1 LGLVVLGAAVIG
13 IVMTGQGHASLE
25 VTRASTTMAS
35 TTVAASSQTAS
46 ETVAATDSLRTIC
59 VHVDGAVAVPGVYD
73 LVGGTLRIRDAVAAA
88 GGLADDADTSAVNLA
103 QLVQDAEKVHVP
115 AVGEEPVAASQ
126 GASTGSAA
134 TGSSSTSS
142 SLVNINSADLVALE
156 TLPGVGEA
164 TATAIIKDREENGPF
179 SSPEDIMRVTG
190 IAEKKYEKLK
200 DGICV

>member
-1 LGLVVLGAAVIG
+1 
-13 IVMTGQGHASLE
+13 MTGQGHASVE
-25 VTRASTTMAS
+25 VARASTTTAS
-35 TTVAASSQTAS
+35 PSAATTFQATPETADSPDLSQT
-46 ETVAATDSLRTIC
+46 VC

-88 GGLADDADTSAVNLA
+88 GGLADDADTSELNLA
-103 QLVQDAEKVHVP
+103 ELVQDGEKVHVP
-115 AVGEEPVAASQ
+115 AVGEEPVPTSQATAS
-126 GASTGSAA
+126 ASATTGSPA
-134 TGSSSTSS
+134 SPS
-142 SLVNINSADLVALE
+142 SLVNINSADLAALE

-164 TATAIIKDREENGPF
+164 TAKAIIKDREANGPF